1 MKSLEPNFIINIVES
16 QYHRYEIEYI
26 RVARN
31 RSTKKHKTY
40 YYYLKWALLFCSGQ
54 SH

>member
-1 MKSLEPNFIINIVES
+1 MKSLEPKSIINIVKS
-16 QYHRYEIEYI
+16 QHHRYEIEYI

-31 RSTKKHKTY
+31 ISTKKYKTY
-40 YYYLKWALLFCSGQ
+40 YYHLKWALLFCSGQ